1 MKSTVET
8 RRVFFIDSQLREQ
21 PAGDARAM
29 GFKAL
34 NLARMAE
41 IGLPVPEAFVLG
53 TGFCLEQA
61 REQSGAQKE
70 LAGHLA
76 ASIRRL
82 ESSCGLV
89 YGGSRKPMLV
99 SVRSGAPVSM
109 PGMMATILNVGLN
122 ETTLRGL
129 LRMTGNP
136 RLPWDSYRRFVQSF
150 AEVVDRCPAQPF
162 EALLAESLDR
172 HGATRPQELDA
183 NALSQLARDYLALYK
198 KLTRRAFPQDPQ
210 EQLQQAVRGVFQS
223 WHDPRAREY
232 RRLHG
237 LDDDA
242 GTAVT
247 VQRMVFGNAGGTSGS
262 GVAFT
267 RDPSSGENR
276 LYMDFAFNAQGE
288 DIVSGRHSIVDYGQL
303 GAIFPSIER
312 QIGEIARALESQFGD
327 MQEFEFTVQD
337 ETLHLLQTRTGQR
350 TPFAALRIAVEQVR
364 DGLLE
369 PGAALARL
377 SGIDLTKIE
386 RLRVEAGADCRVLGR
401 ATPASLGV
409 AIGAIALDAEKAK
422 DMAAHG
428 PVILVRNEIAT
439 SDIGGL
445 AAAKGL
451 LTALGGRTSH
461 AAVVARQMDK
471 VCLVGCAGLAIDTAR
486 RTCAIGDTDLK
497 EGEMLC
503 LDANTGRV
511 IAGAPEIVR
520 ERPEPYLAEVEKWRA
535 AAGGRRASGSQ
546 RTPESPPSTLMQ
558 QPVT

>member
-1 MKSTVET
+1 MKSTGET
-8 RRVFFIDSQLREQ
+8 RRVFFIDSQSREE
-21 PAGDARAM
+21 PRGDAGAM
-29 GFKAL
+29 GFKGL
-34 NLARMAE
+34 NLARMADA
-41 IGLPVPEAFVLG
+41 GLPVPQAFVLG
-53 TGFCLEQA
+53 TGFCRDQE
-61 REQSGAQKE
+61 RESSSAQKE
-70 LAGHLA
+70 LSAHLTA
-76 ASIRRL
+76 NIRRL
-82 ESSCGLV
+82 EAACGMV
-89 YGGSRKPMLV
+89 YGGSRKPLLV

-109 PGMMATILNVGLN
+109 PGMLGTILNVGLN

-136 RLPWDSYRRFVQSF
+136 RLPWDSYRRLVQSF
-150 AEVVDRCPAQPF
+150 AEVVDRCPSQPF
-162 EALLAESLDR
+162 EALLAASLER

-183 NALSQLARDYLALYK
+183 TALSQLARDYLALYR
-198 KLTRRAFPQDPQ
+198 KLTGRAFPQDPQ
-210 EQLQQAVRGVFQS
+210 EQLQQAVRGVFRS

-232 RRLHG
+232 RRLHR

-288 DIVSGRHSIVDYGQL
+288 DIVSGRHSIVDSGQL
-303 GAIFPSIER
+303 GTIFPAIER
-312 QIGEIARALESQFGD
+312 QIGDIARTLESQFGD

-337 ETLHLLQTRTGQR
+337 EALHLLQSRTGQR
-350 TPFAALRIAVEQVR
+350 SPFAALRIAVEQVR
-364 DGLLE
+364 EGLLE

-377 SGIDLTKIE
+377 SGIDLARVE
-386 RLRVEAGADCRVLGR
+386 RRRVEAGGDCRILAT

-409 AIGAIALDAEKAK
+409 AIGAVALGADRAK

-445 AAAKGL
+445 AAARGL

-471 VCLVGCAGLAIDTAR
+471 VCLVGCAALTIDAAR
-486 RTCAIGDTDLK
+486 RSCTIGSTRLK
-497 EGEMLC
+497 EGDTLC

-511 IAGAPEIVR
+511 IAGTPELVV
-520 ERPEPYLAEVEKWRA
+520 ERPEAFLAEVETWRA
-535 AAGGRRASGSQ
+535 AGGGRGGSSSQ
-546 RTPESPPSTLMQ
+546 RTPDRPPSTLMQ